1 MPLKGVGAATGD
13 GVVGA
18 GIVGA
23 RVGGGIVGVRVG
35 TETGGA
41 TGAGVVGGLGP
52 KGEMVT
58 SAQFQNCSGQPR
70 SLDPS

>member
-13 GVVGA
+13 AVVG
-18 GIVGA
+18 GA
-23 RVGGGIVGVRVG
+23 IEGAWVG
-35 TETGGA
+35 TETGAA

-52 KGEMVT
+52 EGEMVT
-58 SAQFQNCSGQPR
+58 SAQFQNCSGQPL